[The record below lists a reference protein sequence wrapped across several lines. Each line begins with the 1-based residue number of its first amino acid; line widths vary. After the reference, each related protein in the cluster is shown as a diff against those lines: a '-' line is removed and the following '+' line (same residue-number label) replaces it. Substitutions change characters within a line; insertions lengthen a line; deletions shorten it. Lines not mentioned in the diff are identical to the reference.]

1 MKIGITGHQRLASP
15 DQWRWVQ
22 SELEKVIASIA
33 RPDDTAFSSLAIG
46 ADQRFAEL
54 VLARGLHLH
63 VVIPC
68 DRYEDTFMDAP
79 AKARYREL
87 LARAERRTTLPYRR
101 PSEDAFLAAG
111 RFVVDSVDALLAV
124 WNGKAAAGKGGT
136 GDVVAHAFVLGRRVI
151 HLNPEIGTTV
161 EIPEREQRDR
171 G

>member
-1 MKIGITGHQRLASP
+1 MKIGITGHQHLASP

-22 SELEKVIASIA
+22 SELEKVIASVA

-46 ADQRFAEL
+46 ADQRFADL

-68 DRYEDTFMDAP
+68 DSYADTFMNAP
-79 AKARYREL
+79 EKARYRDL
-87 LARAERRTTLPYRR
+87 LARAESKTVLPFAK
-101 PSEDAFLAAG
+101 PSEEAFLAAG
-111 RFVVDSVDALLAV
+111 RYIVESVDALLAV
-124 WNGKAAAGKGGT
+124 WNGKPATGKGGT

-151 HLNPEIGTTV
+151 HLNPEISTTV
-161 EIPEREQRDR
+161 ETPEREPHDQ